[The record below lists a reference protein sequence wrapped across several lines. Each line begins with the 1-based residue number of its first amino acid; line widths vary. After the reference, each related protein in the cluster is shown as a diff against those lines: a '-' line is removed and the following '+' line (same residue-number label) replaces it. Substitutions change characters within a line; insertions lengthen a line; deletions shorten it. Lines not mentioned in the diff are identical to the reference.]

1 MEENKINAEVKAGI
15 KAAGKFLYK
24 ENHNTDYQAKLKN
37 DIEYI
42 NRELDSEDIE
52 QLINCNRVISANYSY
67 LLVKKGFIPMLECDI
82 RERGYDWN
90 LENLKQMRN
99 DLEAELLVGA
109 VSSSVGEAAL
119 EYLAEKLFGMR

>member
-1 MEENKINAEVKAGI
+1 MEENRISAEAKAGI
-15 KAAGKFLYK
+15 KAAGKFINK
-24 ENHNTDYQAKLKN
+24 VNPKTDYQAKVKA

-42 NRELDSEDIE
+42 NCELESKDIE
-52 QLINCNRVISANYSY
+52 VLINCNKNISAQYGY
-67 LLVKKGFIPMLECDI
+67 LLVKKGFVPMLECDI

-90 LENLKQMRN
+90 LENLKQMRSS
-99 DLEAELLVGA
+99 LEAELLVGA

>member
-1 MEENKINAEVKAGI
+1 MEENKINAEAKAGI
-15 KAAGKFLYK
+15 KAVGKFINK
-24 ENHNTDYQAKLKN
+24 VNPKTDYQAKVKA

-42 NRELDSEDIE
+42 NCELESKDIE
-52 QLINCNRVISANYSY
+52 VLINCNKNISAQYGY

-90 LENLKQMRN
+90 LENLKQMRSS
-99 DLEAELLVGA
+99 LEAELVVGA
-109 VSSSVGEAAL
+109 VSSSVGEAAF